1 MKTKSIISLLSLSI
15 MGMSIYAG
23 QANSSDY
30 RALTPEETSRLTDA
44 LLKQGCRNPKAMKF
58 DVETNLFEA
67 EDAVCEGGRKYDIY
81 LDRSLRS
88 FYRSSRRLP
97 MRYNKAILTATPL
110 VTCWEIRLKSGSS
123 IKSELISTPRFTG
136 PG

>member
-1 MKTKSIISLLSLSI
+1 MTGNRAELITENLGLKPLEWCFYCIQEVKKMKTKSIISLLSLSI

-30 RALTPEETSRLTDA
+30 RALTPEEKSRLTAA

-58 DVETNLFEA
+58 DVETNQFEA

-81 LDRSLRS
+81 LDKNFRIVSMK
-88 FYRSSRRLP
+88 P
-97 MRYNKAILTATPL
+97 D
-110 VTCWEIRLKSGSS
+110 
-123 IKSELISTPRFTG
+123 
-136 PG
+136 

>member
-15 MGMSIYAG
+15 IGMSIYGG

-30 RALTPEETSRLTDA
+30 RALTPEEKSRLTDA

-58 DVETNLFEA
+58 DVETNQFEA

-81 LDRSLRS
+81 LDKNFRIVSMK
-88 FYRSSRRLP
+88 P
-97 MRYNKAILTATPL
+97 D
-110 VTCWEIRLKSGSS
+110 
-123 IKSELISTPRFTG
+123 
-136 PG
+136 

>member
-30 RALTPEETSRLTDA
+30 RALTPEEKSRLTDA

-67 EDAVCEGGRKYDIY
+67 EDAVCEGGRKLTDGHIFQYKDKY
-81 LDRSLRS
+81 C
-88 FYRSSRRLP
+88 YV
-97 MRYNKAILTATPL
+97 KA
-110 VTCWEIRLKSGSS
+110 SNS
-123 IKSELISTPRFTG
+123 
-136 PG
+136 

>member
-30 RALTPEETSRLTDA
+30 RALTPEEKSRLTDA
-44 LLKQGCRNPKAMKF
+44 LLKQGCRNPRAMKF

-67 EDAVCEGGRKYDIY
+67 EAVCEGEGGRRYDIY
-81 LDRSLRS
+81 LDRNFRIVSMK
-88 FYRSSRRLP
+88 P
-97 MRYNKAILTATPL
+97 D
-110 VTCWEIRLKSGSS
+110 
-123 IKSELISTPRFTG
+123 
-136 PG
+136 

>member
-15 MGMSIYAG
+15 IGMSIYAG

-44 LLKQGCRNPKAMKF
+44 LLKQGCRNPRAMKF

-67 EDAVCEGGRKYDIY
+67 EAVCEGGREYDIY
-81 LDRSLRS
+81 LDRNFRIVSMK
-88 FYRSSRRLP
+88 P
-97 MRYNKAILTATPL
+97 D
-110 VTCWEIRLKSGSS
+110 
-123 IKSELISTPRFTG
+123 
-136 PG
+136 